1 MIDHVSVYVDDLA
14 AARAFYSQALAPLGY
29 TVLMEFPGALGLGVA
44 PKPDLWVIAGGARPG
59 GQHVALRASGRA
71 AVRAF
76 HEAALA
82 AGGKDN
88 GPPGVRAQYHPS
100 YFGAFVLD
108 PSGNNL
114 EACCHEPYLE

>member
-14 AARAFYSQALAPLGY
+14 AAKAFYSQALAPLGY
-29 TVLMEFPGALGLGVA
+29 AVLMEFPGALGLGVA
-44 PKPDLWVIAGGARPG
+44 PKPDLWVIASGARPG

-88 GPPGVRAQYHPS
+88 GPPGVRAQYHPH

>member
-14 AARAFYSQALAPLGY
+14 AAKAFYAKALAPLGY
-29 TVLMEFPGALGLGVA
+29 TLLMELPVALGFGIA
-44 PKPDLWVIAGGARPG
+44 PKPDLWIITGGARTG
-59 GQHVALRASGRA
+59 GQHVAIRATGRA

-76 HEAALA
+76 HAAALE
-82 AGGKDN
+82 AGGKDH
-88 GPPGVRAQYHPS
+88 GAPGVRAQYHPN

-114 EACCHEPYLE
+114 EAVCHDPYLE